1 MKFVVRRLLC
11 WSVLLVLLFSWIAV
25 LLITLDA
32 HSRELGIFTAER
44 EVVEFVVAEE
54 QAIVHAINREEKL
67 IAHSPIVR
75 AINHEEKLIARKLR
89 KEKRRFAGR
98 VRGALGLDD
107 DDDDEDD
114 DDAQARQVERSPQ
127 DKPPVRVAAPAPPK
141 PEPPKPAPPEA
152 PAPPKAPA
160 PPEAKAAPPPAPKPL
175 HTPKP
180 GAAAI
185 HVRVGSQ
192 RATRRVACDLPCF
205 WSPSRSGV
213 VLRGT
218 IEEIDTPFVASMEG
232 EQYYASLK
240 LTHDPNVMMSTTSFE
255 SDVPLPYFSYAEY
268 VIQKPHVKL
277 RDVERKKAVFV
288 ARNCASRNDREG
300 LVRSLME
307 LLPVESVSSCL
318 HNADVPGSRG
328 SKVDLVRRY
337 ALYLAFE
344 NQNVDDYVTEK
355 LWGAL
360 DAGVLPVY
368 YGAPNVWQNA
378 PPGSVVNVLDFPS
391 TEALAAHLRAILA
404 NETLYESYHAWRYRP
419 LPAWW
424 VARFE
429 ITRTHSECRTCLWA
443 DARREQLRL
452 AGA

>member
-11 WSVLLVLLFSWIAV
+11 WSVLLGLLVSWVGI
-25 LLITLDA
+25 LLISLDA

-75 AINHEEKLIARKLR
+75 AINHEEKLIARTLR

-114 DDAQARQVERSPQ
+114 DDARARQVERSPQ
-127 DKPPVRVAAPAPPK
+127 DKPPVRVA
-141 PEPPKPAPPEA
+141 A

-218 IEEIDTPFVASMEG
+218 IEEIDTAFVASMEG

-288 ARNCASRNDREG
+288 ARNCASKNDREG

-378 PPGSVVNVLDFPS
+378 PPGSIVNVRDFPS